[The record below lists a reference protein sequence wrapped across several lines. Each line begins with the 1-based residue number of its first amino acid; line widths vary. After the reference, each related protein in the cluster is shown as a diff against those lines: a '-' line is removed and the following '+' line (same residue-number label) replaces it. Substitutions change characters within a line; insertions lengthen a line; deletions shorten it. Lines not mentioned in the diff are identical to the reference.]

1 MSKNIGCLKFLK
13 DDNSSLLI
21 VHCVVHR
28 ENLVAKNVA
37 PKLHEVLYSAI
48 KYINFIKANSKTEC
62 LFQKFYEVNHSD
74 RVRLLLHTEVR

>member
-1 MSKNIGCLKFLK
+1 MMSKNIGCLKFLK

-48 KYINFIKANSKTEC
+48 KYINFIKAEC

-74 RVRLLLHTEVR
+74 SVRLLLHTEVR